1 MPNPRTPARSRW
13 TIPGAAV
20 LALGL
25 LPVVLAAGGCTSDP
39 ENSVGSPL
47 VETVFDT
54 VLAPVQIEQ
63 VDKYSAIKVVNQDI
77 PVHRQE
83 IVYLGSDQGVSS
95 SILANFDFSFTET
108 SLDTFTRDYF
118 VLENIKTVQLSL
130 IKPRP
135 YHAIEDSCY
144 VVERPGL
151 PDTTECVPVPT
162 GRPRELHY
170 LVRQLEEPFSPLD
183 YVDYPNEVPPVREVE
198 INSDVNDPNESNEPF
213 IRIYPDVFAQWA
225 AAGLP
230 IGLLITLDPQSE
242 FDLIGYAS
250 RELKR
255 VSEFDQLQVGTAVGA
270 NFRIEFNNTDHVFLM
285 DNYADTSTF
294 DAVPEPPADVAD
306 GIVVQS
312 GLRSFPTLFFDF
324 GALPANAR
332 INRAVIDLTLDNA
345 SSLGPIE
352 DLAASE
358 IDTLEFGD
366 PFRTITMAKLR
377 EPEFLFL
384 LAGWRGLDPETS
396 AGLELEVTT
405 AVQRYI
411 NRVTEGTK
419 GIMISTWE
427 FPPLSGGSRGTGSI
441 LPPVDYYFQ
450 RFNFFGTAAAADQR
464 PKLRVTYTLVDE
476 LGEGGD

>member
-1 MPNPRTPARSRW
+1 M
-13 TIPGAAV
+13 ILGAAFLAVGILVAV
-20 LALGL
+20 LA
-25 LPVVLAAGGCTSDP
+25 VGGCTSDP

-77 PVHRQE
+77 PVHQQE
-83 IVYLGSDQGVSS
+83 IVYLGSDKGVSS

-108 SLDTFTRDYF
+108 SLDTFTPDYF
-118 VLENIKTVQLSL
+118 VLDNIKTVQLSL

-144 VVERPGL
+144 TVTEIRPGQ
-151 PDTTECVPVPT
+151 PDTTYTECVPVPT
-162 GRPRELHY
+162 GRPAELNY
-170 LVRQLEEPFSPLD
+170 LVRQLVTPFSPLD
-183 YVDYPNEVPPVREVE
+183 FVDYPNEVPPVREVE
-198 INSDVNDPNESNEPF
+198 INSDVSIPNESNEPF
-213 IRIYPDVFAQWA
+213 IRIFREVFAQWFA
-225 AAGLP
+225 DGVP
-230 IGLLITLDPQSE
+230 IGLNISLDEAQSE
-242 FDLIGYAS
+242 LDLIGYAS

-255 VSEFDQLQVGTAVGA
+255 VSEFDQLQVGTAVGP
-270 NFRIEFNNTDHVFLM
+270 NLRIEFNNTDDVFLM

-294 DAVPEPPADVAD
+294 DQVPDPPADVAD

-324 GALPANAR
+324 SALPPRAR
-332 INRAVIDLTLDNA
+332 INRAVIELTLDNA
-345 SSLGPIE
+345 TSLGPIE

-358 IDTLEFGD
+358 IDTVEFGD
-366 PFRTITMAKLR
+366 PFRTISLARFRL
-377 EPEFLFL
+377 PDYLFL
-384 LAGWRGLDPETS
+384 LSGWRGLDPES
-396 AGLELEVTT
+396 SENLELEVTN

-427 FPPLSGGSRGTGSI
+427 FPPLSGGSRGTGSF
-441 LPPVDYYFQ
+441 LPPVDYYYQ
-450 RFNFFGTAAAADQR
+450 RFNFYGTAAPEGQR
-464 PKLRVTYTLVDE
+464 PRLKVTYTLVDE
-476 LGEGGD
+476 LGGGGN